1 MTFAS
6 FLVLLVAICLRLFNY
21 DQVAPPAPVHP
32 PSPFNDA
39 SSLDAIL
46 SGLLRLESQATT
58 RRLSSPQHPA
68 RVAVGFGACKDVF
81 ARALPL
87 FRRFDASP
95 PPPERELDHHASIG
109 DKTQFEEGVA
119 YFFRHGA
126 AAERYVSDKRMFRQ
140 LVGIADQLPGVR
152 HVLGGNAPVM
162 ANRFA
167 KEGGVVLL
175 AARLSRELREDMHEK
190 VETVSY
196 GASEENEDTEDDIH
210 LILEYAKDEAWDHLV
225 APRANRYIIHSDADN
240 PWITSLEPLIEA
252 MSDFDPH
259 LLVVGGLQMLDN
271 FPGFEEGERIQRLN
285 ELAKFLASVPSST
298 LTHFEMA
305 SFADESLLSELVQT
319 VLFYSDSLGMNEQEL
334 PNLFS
339 ILHSGS
345 ITLISDPYPRLAG
358 VLDQMH
364 AVFDL
369 LKKTPATDGRR
380 PLTRLHV
387 HTLAYQAIMTLKDS
401 AWKDSPGAA
410 AKASLTANRH
420 ICGEAE
426 IDTAKAKILMDD
438 SFSSSREAGSKR
450 IPFDPAHPVSCW
462 DEGDV
467 EICIA
472 PVLVCLQVK
481 QTAGGGD
488 NISSAGLLF
497 NI

>member
-1 MTFAS
+1 
-6 FLVLLVAICLRLFNY
+6 
-21 DQVAPPAPVHP
+21 
-32 PSPFNDA
+32 
-39 SSLDAIL
+39 
-46 SGLLRLESQATT
+46 
-58 RRLSSPQHPA
+58 
-68 RVAVGFGACKDVF
+68 
-81 ARALPL
+81 
-87 FRRFDASP
+87 
-95 PPPERELDHHASIG
+95 
-109 DKTQFEEGVA
+109 
-119 YFFRHGA
+119 
-126 AAERYVSDKRMFRQ
+126 
-140 LVGIADQLPGVR
+140 
-152 HVLGGNAPVM
+152 
-162 ANRFA
+162 
-167 KEGGVVLL
+167 
-175 AARLSRELREDMHEK
+175 MHEK

-358 VLDQMH
+358 VLDQMR

-369 LKKTPATDGRR
+369 LKKTPATAGRR

>member
-1 MTFAS
+1 MEVSKPWMTFAS

-21 DQVAPPAPVHP
+21 DHVAPPAPVHP

-190 VETVSY
+190 VKTVSY

-240 PWITSLEPLIEA
+240 PWITSLEPLIVSGPRA
-252 MSDFDPH
+252 Y
-259 LLVVGGLQMLDN
+259 
-271 FPGFEEGERIQRLN
+271 
-285 ELAKFLASVPSST
+285 T
-298 LTHFEMA
+298 LH
-305 SFADESLLSELVQT
+305 
-319 VLFYSDSLGMNEQEL
+319 
-334 PNLFS
+334 
-339 ILHSGS
+339 
-345 ITLISDPYPRLAG
+345 R
-358 VLDQMH
+358 
-364 AVFDL
+364 
-369 LKKTPATDGRR
+369 
-380 PLTRLHV
+380 HV
-387 HTLAYQAIMTLKDS
+387 HTHTHTHTHTS
-401 AWKDSPGAA
+401 NP
-410 AKASLTANRH
+410 LTY
-420 ICGEAE
+420 
-426 IDTAKAKILMDD
+426 T
-438 SFSSSREAGSKR
+438 
-450 IPFDPAHPVSCW
+450 
-462 DEGDV
+462 
-467 EICIA
+467 
-472 PVLVCLQVK
+472 
-481 QTAGGGD
+481 QTRRLGHK
-488 NISSAGLLF
+488 N
-497 NI
+497 